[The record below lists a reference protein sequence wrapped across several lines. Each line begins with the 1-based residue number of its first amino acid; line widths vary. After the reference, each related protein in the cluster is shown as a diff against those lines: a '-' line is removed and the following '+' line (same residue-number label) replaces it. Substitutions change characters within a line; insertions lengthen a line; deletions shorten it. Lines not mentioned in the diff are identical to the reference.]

1 MEWVARITAVGME
14 MVLPTVAG
22 FYLDRYLQTGYWT
35 LVGLIVGGVAGFW
48 HLLQM
53 TKALQTK
60 ALQTRR
66 GPSSGKDSEG
76 GSAGE

>member
-53 TKALQTK
+53 TKALQSK
-60 ALQTRR
+60 RR
-66 GPSSGKDSEG
+66 PSSGKDSEG